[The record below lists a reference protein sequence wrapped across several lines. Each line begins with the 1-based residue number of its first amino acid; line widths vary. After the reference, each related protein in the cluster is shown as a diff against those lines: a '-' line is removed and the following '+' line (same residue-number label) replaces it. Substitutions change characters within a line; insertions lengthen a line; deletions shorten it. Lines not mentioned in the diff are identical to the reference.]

1 MGDMISPKIFIVYP
15 ENIVWKMDWE
25 GMRINIKREYLNKL
39 QFAVNTLIISL
50 LSDKYQEM
58 LT

>member
-1 MGDMISPKIFIVYP
+1 MGDMIPPKIFIVYP